1 MSAGVGALLTAGLL
15 PVPASASAMAALSV
29 GSFSATG
36 WACLAI
42 GGLGLASAIVM
53 RFRNRTSDIALAA
66 ARQRL
71 GEAEYLLNQAEAAL
85 NSESQILLTWPTNAP
100 KPERMIGVLHGLAEL
115 PESIDGVMNFA
126 AWLERDSAARLTQE
140 IASLRDKGSAFNFG
154 VKTLQGDL
162 FEADGRAAGTMATLR
177 FRPLTGQR
185 LENSETLYDAHKLA
199 RQVQRLSAILDSA
212 PFPIWLADRRGQLSW
227 INKAYVDAAE
237 AGPMEQV
244 LKKNFSL
251 ARPDAMDRSK
261 AEKKQHLLGRARLIS
276 GGNARALNFHEMPA
290 EDGVIGFALDVTA
303 LEETEKELDR
313 HIKAHAS
320 TLNKLST
327 AIAIYGPDQ
336 RLRFFNQSYAQL
348 WQLDERFLSGQPT
361 DGEVLDKMRAMRLL
375 PEQANYRE
383 WRAKQLQAYSKIE
396 PREDYWYLPDGR
408 SLRVIA
414 EQHPFGGV
422 SYLYENLT
430 KEYQL
435 ESKYNELFE
444 VQRETLDNL
453 AEAVALSGPDGRL
466 RLFNPAF
473 LRFWSLDQA
482 FLEKK
487 PHVNEL
493 AQLPGLSADSKSA
506 WADIKFSVTGL
517 DAKRKEHDGRIE
529 QDDRVLRYR
538 AVPLPDGNA
547 LLTFSDISDSV
558 RIERA
563 LRDRAEALEAADK
576 LKNTIL
582 SNVSYE
588 VRTPLNSIIGFS
600 EALDLKML
608 GDLTPKQ
615 AEYVGAI
622 RQSSEHLKTTIDAI
636 IDLSAIDAGQME
648 LKLAKLDV
656 TELLEKTAEKFVPTL
671 EKRKLDISI
680 EVGADVSTVM
690 GDAARLEQVLANL
703 LSNAAGFSSAGG
715 QIKMGARKKGDSVQ
729 IWVADSGRGI
739 DPEFQPKV
747 FERFQSKPLP
757 GSHRGPG
764 LGLALVKSFTE
775 LHGGKV
781 SLVSKLDQGTTV
793 VCTIP
798 IAGPVRQAR
807 PQLKSTAA

>member
-1 MSAGVGALLTAGLL
+1 M
-15 PVPASASAMAALSV
+15 P
-29 GSFSATG
+29 ATG
-36 WACLAI
+36 WASAALA
-42 GGLGLASAIVM
+42 GGAVVFAV
-53 RFRNRTSDIALAA
+53 IALVRAKA
-66 ARQRL
+66 TETTLNIAKQRL
-71 GEAEYLLNQAEAAL
+71 GEAEMLLNQAEAAL
-85 NSESQILLTWPTNAP
+85 NSESQILLTWPASAE
-100 KPERMIGVLHGLAEL
+100 KPERMVGQLHGLAEL
-115 PESIDGVMNFA
+115 PGTIDEVMNFPG
-126 AWLERDSAARLTQE
+126 WLERDSAARIAAE
-140 IASLRDKGSAFNFG
+140 ILLLRDKGSAFNFG

-162 FEADGRAAGTMATLR
+162 FEADGRAAGTMTTLR

-185 LENSETLYDAHKLA
+185 LENSETQYDAHKLA

-212 PFPIWLADRRGQLSW
+212 PFPIWLANAKGELSW
-227 INKAYVDAAE
+227 INRAYVDAAE

-244 LKKNFSL
+244 LKKNVAL
-251 ARPDAMDRSK
+251 AKPDAIDRGK
-261 AEKKQHLLGRARLIS
+261 ADAKQHLLGRTKFIHRGS
-276 GGNARALNFHEMPA
+276 PRALNVYQLPA
-290 EDGVIGFALDVTA
+290 DDGTVGMALDVTA

-327 AIAIYGPDQ
+327 AIAVFGPDQ
-336 RLRFFNQSYAQL
+336 RLSFFNQAYVQL
-348 WQLDERFLSGQPT
+348 WQLDERFLEGRPT
-361 DGEVLDKMRAMRLL
+361 DGEVLDKLRGARLL

-422 SYLYENLT
+422 TYLYENLT

-435 ESKYNELFE
+435 ESRYNELFE

-473 LRFWSLDQA
+473 MRFWSLDAA
-482 FLEKK
+482 FLDRK

-493 AQLPGLSADSKSA
+493 AQLPGLSGDSKTA
-506 WADIKFSVTGL
+506 WADIKFTVTGL
-517 DAKRKEHDGRIE
+517 EAKRKEHEGRIE

-547 LLTFSDISDSV
+547 LLTFSDVSDSV
-558 RIERA
+558 RVERA

-600 EALDLKML
+600 EALDLGML
-608 GDLTPKQ
+608 GELSPKQ
-615 AEYVGAI
+615 SEYVGAI
-622 RQSSEHLKTTIDAI
+622 RQSSNHLKHTIDAI

-648 LKLAKLDV
+648 LKLDKLDV
-656 TELLEKTAEKFVPTL
+656 TELLEKAAESFVATL
-671 EKRKLDISI
+671 DRRKLDLSI
-680 EVGADVSTVM
+680 EVAADVTTIV
-690 GDAARLEQVLANL
+690 GDAGRLEQILSNL
-703 LSNAAGFSSAGG
+703 LSNAAGFSSPGA
-715 QIKMGARKKGDSVQ
+715 QIRMGARRKGDMLQ

-739 DPEFQPKV
+739 DPDFQPKV
-747 FERFQSKPLP
+747 FDRFQSKPLP
-757 GSHRGPG
+757 GSHRGAG
-764 LGLALVKSFTE
+764 LGLALVKSFAE
-775 LHGGKV
+775 LHGGSV
-781 SLVSKLDQGTTV
+781 SLVSKLDKGTTV
-793 VCTIP
+793 VCTLP
-798 IAGPVRQAR
+798 MNGPARAAR
-807 PQLKSTAA
+807 PALKSSAA